1 MKRTSLGPPRETTI
15 RVLHIL
21 EATLGGTL
29 RYMENVATATEG
41 SEIVSAFAYGMAR
54 ADSRLHP
61 FLDSVTKMGWTSYA
75 TDMRREISVR
85 NDLTSFRQLRRAVLH
100 FAPDV
105 IHCHS
110 SKAGALGRA
119 VAALQA
125 RMPARVYSP
134 HALAAHLGRKY
145 LRIEKLLSRH
155 TDRFIAVS
163 DSERTEILGFSLAKE
178 QAVSVVYP
186 TVDCEHFAPS
196 SRDNARRLLGL
207 GAAPLVVSIGRLTAQ
222 KNPAAF
228 IEIIHRLHER
238 RPDIQAIW
246 VGSGTDDLDFP
257 AMVKAA
263 RMEAVIRIV
272 EWQHDV
278 RQYIAAADIL
288 LSTSKFES
296 FGYVAAE
303 ALSMNRGL
311 GYHGHTGYYAW
322 RATGVSL
329 SCRPT
334 RAGHSTY
341 PSAPS
346 VSRPGRGR
354 RNPGTCRDSEPFQQA
369 AHAGESGGS
378 LPQDPRSFTPTQCLT
393 LIEE

>member
-246 VGSGTDDLDFP
+246 VGSGTGDLDFP

-303 ALSMNRGL
+303 ALSMNRPVVASDI
-311 GYHGHTGYYAW
+311 TGTQDIMRGALQEFLYPADQPE
-322 RATGVSL
+322 RATQLILQLLQS
-329 SCRPT
+329 P
-334 RAGHSTY
+334 
-341 PSAPS
+341 
-346 VSRPGRGR
+346 
-354 RNPGTCRDSEPFQQA
+354 DQA
-369 AHAGESGGS
+369 AAVG
-378 LPQDPRSFTPTQCLT
+378 T
-393 LIEE
+393 LGRAEIQSRFSKQRMRENLVEAYRKTLDHSRRHNA

>member
-85 NDLTSFRQLRRAVLH
+85 NDLTSLKQLRRAVTH
-100 FAPDV
+100 FAPDL

-196 SRDNARRLLGL
+196 SRDDARRLLGL

-303 ALSMNRGL
+303 ALSMNRPVVASDI
-311 GYHGHTGYYAW
+311 TGTQDIMRGALQEFLYPADQPE
-322 RATGVSL
+322 RATQLILQLLQS
-329 SCRPT
+329 P
-334 RAGHSTY
+334 
-341 PSAPS
+341 
-346 VSRPGRGR
+346 
-354 RNPGTCRDSEPFQQA
+354 DQA
-369 AHAGESGGS
+369 AAVG
-378 LPQDPRSFTPTQCLT
+378 T
-393 LIEE
+393 LGRAEIQSRFSKQRMRENLVEAYRKTLDHSRRHNA

>member
-1 MKRTSLGPPRETTI
+1 MKRTNLGPPPATTI

-29 RYMENVATATEG
+29 RYMENVAKATEG

-61 FLDSVTKMGWTSYA
+61 FLDSVAKMGWTSYA

-85 NDLTSFRQLRRAVLH
+85 NDLNSFKQLRRAVLH

-119 VAALQA
+119 VVALQA
-125 RMPARVYSP
+125 KTPARVYSP
-134 HALAAHLGRKY
+134 HALAAHLGRRY
-145 LRIEKLLSRH
+145 LRIERLLSRH

-163 DSERTEILGFSLAKE
+163 DSERKEIVGFSLADE

-186 TVDCEHFAPS
+186 TVDCEYFAPS
-196 SRDNARRLLGL
+196 SRDDARRLLGL
-207 GAAPLVVSIGRLTAQ
+207 GTAPLILSIGRLTAQ

-228 IEIIHRLHER
+228 LEIIHRLHEQ
-238 RPDIQAIW
+238 RPDIKAIW
-246 VGSGTDDLDFP
+246 VGSGTGDLDFP
-257 AMVKAA
+257 TMVKAA
-263 RMEAVIRIV
+263 RMEGVIRIA

-278 RQYIAAADIL
+278 RQYIAAADVL

-303 ALSMNRGL
+303 ALSMNRPVVASNI
-311 GYHGHTGYYAW
+311 TGTQDIMRGALQEFLYPADQPE
-322 RATGVSL
+322 RATQLILQLLQSPGQAAAVATL
-329 SCRPT
+329 G
-334 RAGHSTY
+334 RAEIQRRFSKERMRENLVEAYRKTLDHSRS
-341 PSAPS
+341 PSA
-346 VSRPGRGR
+346 
-354 RNPGTCRDSEPFQQA
+354 
-369 AHAGESGGS
+369 
-378 LPQDPRSFTPTQCLT
+378 
-393 LIEE
+393 